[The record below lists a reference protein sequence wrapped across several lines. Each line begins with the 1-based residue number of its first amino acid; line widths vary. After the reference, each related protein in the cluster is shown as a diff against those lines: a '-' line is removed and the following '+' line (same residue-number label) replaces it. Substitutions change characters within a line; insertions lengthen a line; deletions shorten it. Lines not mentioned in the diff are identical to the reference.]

1 MKRMKTYVGL
11 GAVALAALMLGAC
24 KSAPVAG
31 TKEIQ
36 TQRTKDVVIVLLNQK
51 GELAMGQNRFTIA
64 FRSSSNNQP
73 IDVGTVTVGSAMAMP
88 GMAPMTAPIEL
99 EPAGSTGQ
107 YVAKSDFAMSG
118 AWKFEVRWDG
128 PAGRGTTS
136 FNTNVR

>member
-1 MKRMKTYVGL
+1 MKRYIAL
-11 GAVALAALMLGAC
+11 GALALALGGC
-24 KSAPVAG
+24 KTAAVVE

-36 TQRTKDVVIVLLNQK
+36 TQRTGDLVIALLSEK
-51 GELAMGQNRFTIA
+51 GDLAMGQNRFIVA
-64 FRSSSNNQP
+64 FRSATNNQP
-73 IDVGTVTVGSAMAMP
+73 VDAGTVTVGSSMAMP

-107 YVAKSDFAMSG
+107 YVAKGDFPMSG

-128 PAGRGTTS
+128 PAGRGATS